1 MLCTKHFGC
10 RWIEHDPEEIWQ
22 GVELCIQR
30 ALQAAQNKAGP
41 IKVKALGITNQRETT
56 LVWDKTTGKPLYNA
70 IVWMDSRT
78 ESICKQ
84 IVDEHGSKVT
94 IYTFHRC
101 THSSSVVPSN
111 YAAAW
116 FCHRTTSGLS
126 LAYPS
131 VPTSRHTKSNGCL
144 TMLPRCARLCS
155 QGKHTLV
162 SSSTHKSDCCSVN
175 LALLKHMRVVHR
187 SRILKPLC

>member
-1 MLCTKHFGC
+1 MMHLWC

-30 ALQAAQNKAGP
+30 ALKAAEKKAGP

-56 LVWDKTTGKPLYNA
+56 LVWDKTTGKPLHNA

-84 IVDEHGSKVT
+84 IEEEHGSKVRHLHCSP
-94 IYTFHRC
+94 FVC
-101 THSSSVVPSN
+101 TAQMMWPSHHS
-111 YAAAW
+111 AAW

-126 LAYPS
+126 LVYPS
-131 VPTSRHTKSNGCL
+131 VHISHHTRSNGCL
-144 TMLPRCARLCS
+144 KMLPRCARLCS

-162 SSSTHKSDCCSVN
+162 SSSTHNSV
-175 LALLKHMRVVHR
+175 VV
-187 SRILKPLC
+187 PT